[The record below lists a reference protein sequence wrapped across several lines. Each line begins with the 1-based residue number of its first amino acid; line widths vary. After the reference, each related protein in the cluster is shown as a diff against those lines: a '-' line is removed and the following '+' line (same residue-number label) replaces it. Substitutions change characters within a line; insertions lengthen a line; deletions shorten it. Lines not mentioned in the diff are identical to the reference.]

1 MKRLLFIISAP
12 PYSNKRGTAQ
22 LDAAMVAAAFDA
34 EVSLMFSQDGI
45 YSLLPNQSAHA
56 IDQRAFSKVLE
67 ALSDYE
73 VNQLYVCSESLASR
87 GIVLSD
93 LMPVQPLDLAAQRT
107 LIATQDAVIGA
118 AL

>member
-1 MKRLLFIISAP
+1 MR
-12 PYSNKRGTAQ
+12 
-22 LDAAMVAAAFDA
+22 A
-34 EVSLMFSQDGI
+34 E
-45 YSLLPNQSAHA
+45 
-56 IDQRAFSKVLE
+56 RAFSKVLE
-67 ALSDYE
+67 ALSDHE
-73 VNQLYVCSESLASR
+73 VNQLYVCSKSLASR

>member
-1 MKRLLFIISAP
+1 MVEATEDRIEDKLT
-12 PYSNKRGTAQ
+12 NKRR
-22 LDAAMVAAAFDA
+22 
-34 EVSLMFSQDGI
+34 
-45 YSLLPNQSAHA
+45 H
-56 IDQRAFSKVLE
+56 SKVLE